1 MKFAALVLVLAT
13 SFYATASDPRYD
25 KRNQRKSEDFTLPV
39 AANEIKIMAYNV
51 ENLFD
56 VEHDEGKKDWEY
68 LPANSPHKKNCENE
82 GSYKKQCYATD
93 WTASRLA
100 LKLKQIQRAIAAQG
114 ELPDVLVV
122 EEIENSK
129 VIGML
134 AKGLGY
140 SGFAVSDSPDER
152 GVDVAILY
160 NENKL
165 TFVNSAEK
173 EIIEEGL
180 KTRNILA
187 VNFSL
192 KGAASEILGIYAN
205 HWPSQGKKSEAR
217 MAAANTLKIFVE
229 EQAEKRSTSRS
240 KYHAVL
246 AGDFNTIDCDR
257 PHPFHEVI
265 TEKSWKRR
273 FYDTQLLFESIQSKE
288 RLRIPPGTYFFGGDG
303 VWNRLD
309 HLFLSASL
317 VDGEGLELV
326 PDSFRIVA
334 PEFMTR
340 AFEYNSISHHQYASV
355 VFGVP
360 KAYNHN
366 ADNAEEAGFSDHFPI
381 ILKLKMN

>member
-1 MKFAALVLVLAT
+1 MKFAALGLVLAT
-13 SFYATASDPRYD
+13 CQAFAANDPRYD
-25 KRNQRKSEDFTLPV
+25 KRNQRKSEDFTVPV

-56 VEHDEGKKDWEY
+56 VEHDEGKKDWEF
-68 LPANSPHKKNCENE
+68 LPKDSTHKKNCESE

-100 LKLKQIQRAIAAQG
+100 LKLKQIHNAIQAQG
-114 ELPDVLVV
+114 DLPDILVV

-134 AKGLGY
+134 AKELGY
-140 SGFAVSDSPDER
+140 SGYSVSDSPDER

-165 TFVNSAEK
+165 NFLNSAEK
-173 EIIEEGL
+173 EINEEGL

-187 VNFSL
+187 CNFAL
-192 KGAASEILGIYAN
+192 KGAASEILGVYAN

-217 MAAANTLKIFVE
+217 MAAARTLKAFVE
-229 EQAEKRSTSRS
+229 EQAEKRTTNKS
-240 KYHAVL
+240 KYHAIL
-246 AGDFNTIDCDR
+246 AGDFNTIDVDR

-265 TEKSWKRR
+265 THNSWKRR
-273 FYDTQLLFESIQSKE
+273 FYDSQLLFESIQTKE

-303 VWNRLD
+303 AWNRLD
-309 HLFLSASL
+309 HMFLSGSL

-326 PDSFRIVA
+326 PDSFRVVA

-355 VFGVP
+355 IFGVP
-360 KAYNHN
+360 KAYEHN
-366 ADNAEEAGFSDHFPI
+366 ADTAETAGFSDHFPI
-381 ILKLKMN
+381 VLKLKMN